1 MAGSVNTLRPI
12 RDRALNHLSA
22 VITAEWGERC
32 ARTEAGCATCVA
44 WAAFDMIERITEG
57 STLDD
62 EEDFARANERFSL
75 TK

>member
-12 RDRALNHLSA
+12 RDRALTHLSA
-22 VITAEWGERC
+22 VLTAEWGDRC
-32 ARTEAGCATCVA
+32 ARFEAGCACCVA

-62 EEDFARANERFSL
+62 ADDFARANDRFNL